1 MRNPNRIGPMLKQF
15 ELYWRANPDLRLGQI
30 VSNMAASVGSKDC
43 FFTED
48 DKMMGILTAEN
59 IRQEIKEQSK
69 QPEILEVMN
78 INNLYET
85 ENKLMEIYQNND
97 VCMGEVLASTGFNN
111 ISLEEAME
119 LYCKLM
125 NKVEGDT
132 FVQYYNCKP
141 CMNEIDENDYRIIGE

>member
-1 MRNPNRIGPMLKQF
+1 MRNPDRIGPMLKQL
-15 ELYWRANPDLRLGQI
+15 ESYWRANPDLRLGQI

-97 VCMGEVLASTGFNN
+97 VCMGEVLASTGVNN
-111 ISLEEAME
+111 ISLEEAFE
-119 LYCKLM
+119 LYCRIM

>member
-1 MRNPNRIGPMLKQF
+1 MRNPDRIRPMLKQL

-30 VSNMAASVGSKDC
+30 VSNMAASAGSKDC

-85 ENKLMEIYQNND
+85 ENKLMEIYQNNE
-97 VCMGEVLASTGFNN
+97 VCMGEVLASTGVNN
-111 ISLEEAME
+111 ISLEEAFE
-119 LYCKLM
+119 LYCRIM
-125 NKVEGDT
+125 NKVEDDN
-132 FVQYYNCKP
+132 FVQFYNGTRDFESDNFKF
-141 CMNEIDENDYRIIGE
+141 IGE

>member
-1 MRNPNRIGPMLKQF
+1 MRNPDRIRPMLKQL
-15 ELYWRANPDLRLGQI
+15 ESYWRANPDLRLGQI
-30 VSNMAASVGSKDC
+30 ISNMAASVGSKDC

-59 IRQEIKEQSK
+59 LKGNPE
-69 QPEILEVMN
+69 QPEVVEIMN
-78 INNLYET
+78 INNLSET

-97 VCMGEVLASTGFNN
+97 VCMGEVLASTGVNN
-111 ISLEEAME
+111 ISLEDAME

>member
-1 MRNPNRIGPMLKQF
+1 MRNPDRIGPMLKQL
-15 ELYWRANPDLRLGQI
+15 ESYWRANPDLRLGQI
-30 VSNMAASVGSKDC
+30 ISNMAASVGSKDC

-59 IRQEIKEQSK
+59 LKGNPE
-69 QPEILEVMN
+69 QPEVVEIMN
-78 INNLYET
+78 INNLSET

-97 VCMGEVLASTGFNN
+97 VCMGEVLASTGVNN
-111 ISLEEAME
+111 ISLEDAME

-141 CMNEIDENDYRIIGE
+141 CMNEIYEDDYRIIGEDF

>member
-1 MRNPNRIGPMLKQF
+1 MRNPDRIRPMLKQL
-15 ELYWRANPDLRLGQI
+15 ESYWRANPDLRLGQI
-30 VSNMAASVGSKDC
+30 ISNMAASVGSKDC

-85 ENKLMEIYQNND
+85 ENKLMEIYQNNE
-97 VCMGEVLASTGFNN
+97 VCMGEVLASTGVNN
-111 ISLEEAME
+111 ISLEEAFE
-119 LYCKLM
+119 LYCRIM
-125 NKVEGDT
+125 NKVEDDN
-132 FVQYYNCKP
+132 FVQFYNGTRDFESDNFKF
-141 CMNEIDENDYRIIGE
+141 IGE

>member
-1 MRNPNRIGPMLKQF
+1 MRNPDRIGPMLKQL
-15 ELYWRANPDLRLGQI
+15 ESYWRANPDLRLGQI
-30 VSNMAASVGSKDC
+30 ISNMAASVGSKDC

-59 IRQEIKEQSK
+59 LKGNPE
-69 QPEILEVMN
+69 QPEVVEIMN
-78 INNLYET
+78 INNLSET

-97 VCMGEVLASTGFNN
+97 VCMGEVLASTGVNN
-111 ISLEEAME
+111 ISLEDAME

>member
-1 MRNPNRIGPMLKQF
+1 MRNSDRIEPILKQL
-15 ELYWRANPDLRLGQI
+15 ELYWKANSDLRLGQI
-30 VSNMAASVGSKDC
+30 ISNMAASIGSRDC

-48 DKMMGILTAEN
+48 NLILGALTAEN
-59 IRQEIKEQSK
+59 LKEEPK
-69 QPEILEVMN
+69 QPEIVEIMN
-78 INNLYET
+78 ICNTSEA
-85 ENKLMEIYQNND
+85 ENKLMSIYHEND
-97 VCMGEVLASTGFNN
+97 ICMGGILASTGINN

-141 CMNEIDENDYRIIGE
+141 CVNEIDEDDYRIIGE

>member
-1 MRNPNRIGPMLKQF
+1 MRNPDRIGPMLKQL
-15 ELYWRANPDLRLGQI
+15 ESYWRANPDLRLGQI
-30 VSNMAASVGSKDC
+30 ISNMAASVGSKDC

-59 IRQEIKEQSK
+59 LKGNPE
-69 QPEILEVMN
+69 QPEVVEIMNTCNTSEV
-78 INNLYET
+78 
-85 ENKLMEIYQNND
+85 ENKLMSICHEND
-97 VCMGEVLASTGFNN
+97 ICMGEILASIGVNN

-141 CMNEIDENDYRIIGE
+141 CMNEIYEDDYRIIGEDF

>member
-1 MRNPNRIGPMLKQF
+1 MRNPDRIGPMLKQL
-15 ELYWRANPDLRLGQI
+15 ESYWRANPDLRLGQI
-30 VSNMAASVGSKDC
+30 ISNMAASVGSKDC

-59 IRQEIKEQSK
+59 LKGNPE
-69 QPEILEVMN
+69 QPEVVEIMN
-78 INNLYET
+78 TNNLSET
-85 ENKLMEIYQNND
+85 ENKLMSICHEND
-97 VCMGEVLASTGFNN
+97 ICMGEILASIGVNN

-141 CMNEIDENDYRIIGE
+141 CMNEIYEDDYRIIGEDF

>member
-1 MRNPNRIGPMLKQF
+1 MRNPDRIRPMLKQL

-85 ENKLMEIYQNND
+85 ENKLMKIYQNNE
-97 VCMGEVLASTGFNN
+97 VCMGEVLASTGVNN
-111 ISLEEAME
+111 ISLEEAFE
-119 LYCKLM
+119 LYCRIM
-125 NKVEGDT
+125 NKVEDDN
-132 FVQYYNCKP
+132 FVQFYNGTRDFESDNFKF
-141 CMNEIDENDYRIIGE
+141 IGE

>member
-1 MRNPNRIGPMLKQF
+1 MRNPDRIGPMLKQF

-59 IRQEIKEQSK
+59 LKGNPE
-69 QPEILEVMN
+69 QPEVVEIMN
-78 INNLYET
+78 ACNTSET
-85 ENKLMEIYQNND
+85 ENKLMEIYQNNE
-97 VCMGEVLASTGFNN
+97 VCMGEILASTGVNN

>member
-1 MRNPNRIGPMLKQF
+1 MRNPDRIRPMLKQL

-59 IRQEIKEQSK
+59 LKGNPE
-69 QPEILEVMN
+69 QPEVVEIMN
-78 INNLYET
+78 TNNLSET

-97 VCMGEVLASTGFNN
+97 VCMGEVLASTGVNN
-111 ISLEEAME
+111 ISLEDAME

-132 FVQYYNCKP
+132 FVQFYTDTPYL
-141 CMNEIDENDYRIIGE
+141 ENDDYKIIGE

>member
-1 MRNPNRIGPMLKQF
+1 MRDPNRIGPILKQL

-59 IRQEIKEQSK
+59 LKGNPE
-69 QPEILEVMN
+69 QPEVVEIMN
-78 INNLYET
+78 TNNLSET

-97 VCMGEVLASTGFNN
+97 VCMGEVLASTGVNN
-111 ISLEEAME
+111 ISLEDAME

-125 NKVEGDT
+125 HKADGDT
-132 FVQYYNCKP
+132 FVQFYTDTPYL
-141 CMNEIDENDYRIIGE
+141 ENDDYKIIGE

>member
-1 MRNPNRIGPMLKQF
+1 MRDPNRIGPILKQL

-59 IRQEIKEQSK
+59 LKGNPE
-69 QPEILEVMN
+69 QPEVVEIMN
-78 INNLYET
+78 TNNLSET

-97 VCMGEVLASTGFNN
+97 VCMGEVLASTGVNN
-111 ISLEEAME
+111 ISLEDAME